1 MPFFSII
8 IPSYNRASQIVTTI
22 ESVRK
27 QSYDSYELIVV
38 DDGSTDNTKQTL
50 LDYLNLGFIS
60 YYHQENKGV
69 CAARNYGASKAI
81 GKYLIFLDSDDEVL
95 SNWLADFNIL
105 AEQGFPVVYCSMI
118 LNKLDGRKKKVSC
131 LDPYKN
137 GGKAKGLSMSGSW
150 AIESSFF
157 RAIGGYD
164 EKIKYGENTE
174 LKFRMLAQKRTWGF
188 VDHYN
193 FIYNE
198 SISGG
203 SKQIENKL
211 HSNLHILAKHQDYF
225 AEHPEVKRLF
235 LNVAAVSAARL
246 GKYDEARR
254 LFILTWKTKKNNIK
268 SILNCLISIHPLLIQ
283 FKWKPLSSNIQ

>member
-8 IPSYNRASQIVTTI
+8 IPTFNRSKQIETAIDAVKNQTYK
-22 ESVRK
+22 SF
-27 QSYDSYELIVV
+27 ELIVI
-38 DDGSTDNTKQTL
+38 DDGSTDDTQERMMQHCKEEN
-50 LDYLNLGFIS
+50 IH
-60 YYHQENKGV
+60 YYRQENKGV
-69 CAARNYGASKAI
+69 CSARNHGAIKAK
-81 GKYLIFLDSDDEVL
+81 GEYLIFLDSDDDVL
-95 SNWLADFNIL
+95 PEWLTDFKGLAD
-105 AEQGFPVVYCSMI
+105 QGFPIVYCSMTV
-118 LNKLDGRKKKVSC
+118 KKPNGVVKSVSC
-131 LDPYKN
+131 IDPYLN
-137 GGKAKGLSMSGSW
+137 GGNGKGISIPGTW
-150 AIESSFF
+150 AIEANWFKEL
-157 RAIGGYD
+157 GGFD
-164 EKIKYGENTE
+164 EAIKYGENTE

-198 SISGG
+198 SVSGG

-254 LFILTWKTKKNNIK
+254 LFILTWKTQKNNIK
-268 SILNCLISIHPLLIQ
+268 SILNCLISIHPLLIRL
-283 FKWKPLSSNIQ
+283 KWKPLSSNIQ

>member
-8 IPSYNRASQIVTTI
+8 IPTFNRSKQIETAIDAVKNQTYK
-22 ESVRK
+22 SF
-27 QSYDSYELIVV
+27 ELIVI
-38 DDGSTDNTKQTL
+38 DDGSTDDTQERMMQHCKEEN
-50 LDYLNLGFIS
+50 IH
-60 YYHQENKGV
+60 YYRQENKGV
-69 CAARNYGASKAI
+69 CSARNHGAIKAK
-81 GKYLIFLDSDDEVL
+81 GEYLIFLDSDDDVL
-95 SNWLADFNIL
+95 PEWLTDFKGLAD
-105 AEQGFPVVYCSMI
+105 QGFPIVYCSMTV
-118 LNKLDGRKKKVSC
+118 KKPNGGVKSVSC
-131 LDPYKN
+131 IDPYLN
-137 GGKAKGLSMSGSW
+137 GGNGKGISIPGTW
-150 AIESSFF
+150 AIEANWFKEL
-157 RAIGGYD
+157 GGFD
-164 EKIKYGENTE
+164 EAIKYGENTE

-198 SISGG
+198 SVSGG

-254 LFILTWKTKKNNIK
+254 LFILTWKTQKNNIK
-268 SILNCLISIHPLLIQ
+268 SILNCLISIHPLLIRI
-283 FKWKPLSSNIQ
+283 KWKPLSSNIQ